1 MPIADV
7 PFMLYYAFFMLYYS
21 FSQNGKLKKV
31 IFFLIL
37 PKKKML
43 RLIDKLLGLIAVVFA
58 ISFYG
63 CDLME
68 EMIDYSPYDVDV
80 KGERNINAKNCVRIE

>member
-1 MPIADV
+1 
-7 PFMLYYAFFMLYYS
+7 
-21 FSQNGKLKKV
+21 
-31 IFFLIL
+31 
-37 PKKKML
+37 ML

-68 EMIDYSPYDVDV
+68 EMIDYSPYDVNV